1 MGGIFVHGANWS
13 SEMASFNAGRLPQAH
28 TTCRH
33 ERGEATF
40 SAVFMLWLD
49 ALSWAGEG
57 GKLKDPIAKGE
68 IQDSTSILGSLPMP
82 NWEKQVPSELRARV
96 SFELTPEC
104 GENELRYPP
113 NIFDL
118 VVIRETFMYLEPE
131 DKAVILRKVKK
142 MLRPGGRVLIIDYCR
157 GRPALSQT
165 FQSHIRRW
173 HYDCSSPAELEEL
186 LAHHFEV
193 SLAEDHTQDFIKYM
207 EEGLARIEENLGP
220 STWKVGQMDLDNS
233 QEKIQDALKGL
244 PEEVQKEASE
254 AAMEKLKLYKAS
266 IESDI
271 EIQKEDYHWAK
282 DTWSLERQ
290 AAMDGDLLT
299 TIEHT
304 VTATLASVLPT
315 TPMASVLRRP
325 KARPRPR
332 LRTCRWMRVR
342 CAEGNVVVRM
352 GGLSEVPKGVAK
364 PWSHARRVLEK
375 QGLVLLRGLL
385 PKDAVACARTRL
397 LTELKQL
404 KAVGAGAELSPEC
417 AEGEVPMPSLL
428 RRLDLQALPE
438 VQAVLEHAALFDATA
453 RLLQTDEVV
462 TTCYKWLRAVP
473 PKAFTGPHMDRA
485 YVGAGPRLTAWIPLG
500 DVRCGQEE
508 LGALCWVPGSHRD
521 PQITER
527 FKDYDRAGS
536 DGERSGWLASDPAAL
551 ALPSG
556 CHWESTHFDA
566 GDVAVFG
573 MDLLHTTLPNGQNS
587 FRLSCDTRWQPLDA
601 PPPPPG
607 VITGPWKTAAL
618 SHPWCCF
625 AMALLRLLALLRLI
639 PLACSGSCAAQRGA
653 AARAWDSIEPECR
666 DKLEK
671 NRTAAALRCL
681 EGHFWEARGPGQ
693 RAGDFFTT
701 LRKLRHDA
709 EMFTYLEQE
718 GKVTAEVKKLFRGV
732 FHSAKKQHEDP
743 DKVFELAFQE
753 DTADRKLWQKANNKA
768 VYWDPA
774 GHELPAR
781 TLRAKPAALKG
792 LEDSFVATGRAV
804 SDKFLTDKTLRQLKR
819 FLQDG
824 LASPILAQVVDG
836 LRQALP
842 GLLPTHLPLQGLR
855 VWKADNSALPRP
867 PADGPELEPGGA
879 VNLLLWLVPSSALHG
894 SAADALQL
902 FNATDAAERG
912 PVAAPVASIRYAAN
926 RAVFW
931 REDLRAVWS
940 GPSWKSGFLQR
951 GLHLLFT
958 FGLAQCEA

>member
-1 MGGIFVHGANWS
+1 MG
-13 SEMASFNAGRLPQAH
+13 
-28 TTCRH
+28 
-33 ERGEATF
+33 
-40 SAVFMLWLD
+40 
-49 ALSWAGEG
+49 
-57 GKLKDPIAKGE
+57 
-68 IQDSTSILGSLPMP
+68 
-82 NWEKQVPSELRARV
+82 
-96 SFELTPEC
+96 
-104 GENELRYPP
+104 
-113 NIFDL
+113 
-118 VVIRETFMYLEPE
+118 
-131 DKAVILRKVKK
+131 
-142 MLRPGGRVLIIDYCR
+142 
-157 GRPALSQT
+157 
-165 FQSHIRRW
+165 
-173 HYDCSSPAELEEL
+173 
-186 LAHHFEV
+186 
-193 SLAEDHTQDFIKYM
+193 
-207 EEGLARIEENLGP
+207 
-220 STWKVGQMDLDNS
+220 
-233 QEKIQDALKGL
+233 
-244 PEEVQKEASE
+244 
-254 AAMEKLKLYKAS
+254 
-266 IESDI
+266 
-271 EIQKEDYHWAK
+271 
-282 DTWSLERQ
+282 
-290 AAMDGDLLT
+290 
-299 TIEHT
+299 
-304 VTATLASVLPT
+304 
-315 TPMASVLRRP
+315 
-325 KARPRPR
+325 
-332 LRTCRWMRVR
+332 
-342 CAEGNVVVRM
+342 
-352 GGLSEVPKGVAK
+352 
-364 PWSHARRVLEK
+364 
-375 QGLVLLRGLL
+375 
-385 PKDAVACARTRL
+385 
-397 LTELKQL
+397 
-404 KAVGAGAELSPEC
+404 
-417 AEGEVPMPSLL
+417 
-428 RRLDLQALPE
+428 
-438 VQAVLEHAALFDATA
+438 ATA
-453 RLLQTDEVV
+453 GPPRLLQTDEVV

-521 PQITER
+521 PEITER

-819 FLQDG
+819 FLQASTFYFYPRKGAHLLALLEDG

-836 LRQALP
+836 LRHSGAAWATTNASAAAGAARLEGGQFST
-842 GLLPTHLPLQGLR
+842 PTPACGRAGAGTWRRGESAAVAGAQLGVARLRRGRPATLQRHGRRGARTRCRAGGEHPLCG
-855 VWKADNSALPRP
+855 
-867 PADGPELEPGGA
+867 EPGGFFGGKIY
-879 VNLLLWLVPSSALHG
+879 VLCGLGHLG
-894 SAADALQL
+894 SQ
-902 FNATDAAERG
+902 
-912 PVAAPVASIRYAAN
+912 ASCR
-926 RAVFW
+926 
-931 REDLRAVWS
+931 D
-940 GPSWKSGFLQR
+940 
-951 GLHLLFT
+951 
-958 FGLAQCEA
+958 